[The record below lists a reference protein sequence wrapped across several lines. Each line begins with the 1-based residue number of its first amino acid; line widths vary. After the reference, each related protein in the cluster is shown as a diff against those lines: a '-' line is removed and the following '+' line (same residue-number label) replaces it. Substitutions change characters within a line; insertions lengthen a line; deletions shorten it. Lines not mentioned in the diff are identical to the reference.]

1 MKTIDRLV
9 MKARLIKNT
18 ITKLTPVVCNKDK
31 MMDLILGYD
40 SKYGSDMWECIF
52 ITGEDD
58 LIDGEGVQ
66 YQSGAKLPTEP
77 TEKKSA
83 RNRYIEKYH

>member
-18 ITKLTPVVCNKDK
+18 ITKLPPVVCNKDK
-31 MMDLILGYD
+31 MMDLVLGYD
-40 SKYGSDMWECIF
+40 SKYGADMWECIF

-66 YQSGAKLPTEP
+66 YQSGAELP